1 MALILGLDTGGT
13 YTDAALL
20 DADAREVVAYSK
32 SLTTRHDLSVG
43 VGAAMAATLKSWG
56 GRKANISLVSL
67 STTLATNAV
76 VESVGGAACLILIGF
91 DDQILTRAGL
101 AEALGSEPSFAITGG
116 HKPDGRPQA
125 GLDKAGLIRAIE
137 AVKGRVTSFAVASHF
152 ATRNPEHEREARDI
166 IIAET
171 GLPVSCSFELS
182 SSLGGPRRALTTLLN
197 ARLIS
202 LLDRLVNA
210 TEQQMASLGLSCPL
224 MVVKGDG
231 SLLHVDYARTRPVET
246 ILSGPAA
253 SLAGAAFLADQ
264 KAALVADIGGT
275 TTDIARLQGGAA
287 LLSHEGAHVGGWRTM
302 VEAAHIRTRG
312 LGGDSE
318 IRADNRAMQPSLTI
332 GPRRAIPLSLLATD
346 FPEIKTQLAHQL
358 EQPIAQ
364 PHDGRFVM
372 PLMPDG
378 VPEWLNRSEAK
389 LAEKALEKVP
399 VALADLATTQVALGA
414 VDRLVRRGLLIFA
427 CFTPTDASHVLSR
440 FTEFDGE
447 AAHLGAQLLARQK
460 TASGDKIAETVADI
474 AQLSLDTLS
483 LQSAI
488 SLLDAA
494 FAEQGEDENIVS
506 SSAFLT
512 SSLKQRQQGDAHS
525 NAAAR
530 TSLTLELP
538 LIALG
543 ASASAYYPDIADLL
557 GAEIIIPPFSE
568 VAGAVGAAAG
578 SVRQR
583 VMILV
588 TQPRDGVFRVHLPD
602 GLEDKTVLEDALNR
616 AREAAK
622 SLAKARA
629 VAAGAKQPSLTL
641 EEKIDQI
648 ALTEEKS
655 LFLQAAITADAAGTP
670 S

>member
-1 MALILGLDTGGT
+1 
-13 YTDAALL
+13 
-20 DADAREVVAYSK
+20 
-32 SLTTRHDLSVG
+32 
-43 VGAAMAATLKSWG
+43 
-56 GRKANISLVSL
+56 
-67 STTLATNAV
+67 
-76 VESVGGAACLILIGF
+76 
-91 DDQILTRAGL
+91 
-101 AEALGSEPSFAITGG
+101 
-116 HKPDGRPQA
+116 
-125 GLDKAGLIRAIE
+125 
-137 AVKGRVTSFAVASHF
+137 
-152 ATRNPEHEREARDI
+152 
-166 IIAET
+166 
-171 GLPVSCSFELS
+171 
-182 SSLGGPRRALTTLLN
+182 
-197 ARLIS
+197 
-202 LLDRLVNA
+202 
-210 TEQQMASLGLSCPL
+210 
-224 MVVKGDG
+224 
-231 SLLHVDYARTRPVET
+231 
-246 ILSGPAA
+246 
-253 SLAGAAFLADQ
+253 
-264 KAALVADIGGT
+264 
-275 TTDIARLQGGAA
+275 
-287 LLSHEGAHVGGWRTM
+287 
-302 VEAAHIRTRG
+302 
-312 LGGDSE
+312 
-318 IRADNRAMQPSLTI
+318 
-332 GPRRAIPLSLLATD
+332 
-346 FPEIKTQLAHQL
+346 
-358 EQPIAQ
+358 
-364 PHDGRFVM
+364 
-372 PLMPDG
+372 
-378 VPEWLNRSEAK
+378 
-389 LAEKALEKVP
+389 
-399 VALADLATTQVALGA
+399 
-414 VDRLVRRGLLIFA
+414 VRRGLLIFA

-474 AQLSLDTLS
+474 AQMSLDTLS

-488 SLLDAA
+488 SLLDAS